1 MTNRHIYFTYSTD
14 NKVINLI
21 FKIYNEDYISNL
33 NLINYENSRSE
44 QILKLVEN
52 IKYIFEKDNFI
63 VKNRMFL
70 FENSDYV
77 IKYEFNNN
85 NNNLILNIFKYDMWI
100 FSFNLNSRVF
110 KTNTDMQIDIL
121 SNVFNK
127 ISL

>member
-1 MTNRHIYFTYSTD
+1 MTNRHIYFTYSTN

-21 FKIYNEDYISNL
+21 FKIYNDDYISNL
-33 NLINYENSRSE
+33 NLINYENARSE